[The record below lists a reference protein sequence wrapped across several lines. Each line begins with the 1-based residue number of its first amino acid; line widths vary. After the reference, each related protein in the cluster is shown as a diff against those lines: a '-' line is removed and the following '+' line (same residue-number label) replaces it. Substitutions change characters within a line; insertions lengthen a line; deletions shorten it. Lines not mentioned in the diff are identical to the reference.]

1 MGIRA
6 WVQIAFMA
14 AALTANVGTAEV
26 LELAELNTRQIVALD
41 TERTVVI
48 IPGGILEEHGPYL
61 PSFSDGYVNLDES
74 RQLAEDLSDRDW
86 TVLMFPVIPLG
97 SGGANEIGGKQVYPG
112 TYAIRPETV
121 RAIFMDIAMELGEQ
135 GFRNVFI
142 LHGHGSPAHNLALDQ
157 AGQFFKDEYD
167 GQMHNLFGI
176 LTGPPSVRGLLTDE
190 ALEEDGLSMHAGL
203 METSNVM
210 HARPGLVAADVG
222 EAEPVTG
229 QDFADLKR
237 IAAEPGW
244 SGYFGSPRRASAEIG
259 ASAAD
264 HRYKSNLELALRIL
278 DGDEL
283 VGMPRWSVIAYKD
296 SEIQTVIDQSR
307 EKNTRR
313 AARQRTWIDRNK
325 TKL

>member
-6 WVQIAFMA
+6 SIQTAFMA
-14 AALTANVGTAEV
+14 LALVANAGVAEV
-26 LELAELNTRQIVALD
+26 LELAELNVRQIVALD

-74 RQLAEDLSDRDW
+74 RQLAEDLSDCDW

-97 SGGANEIGGKQVYPG
+97 SGGANEIGDQQVYSG
-112 TYAIRPETV
+112 TYAIRPETL

-135 GFRNVFI
+135 GFRNVFVM
-142 LHGHGSPAHNLALDQ
+142 HGHGSPAHNLALDQ
-157 AGQFFKDEYD
+157 AGQFFRDEYD

-176 LTGPPSVRGLLTDE
+176 LTGPPPVQKFLTAE
-190 ALEEDGLSMHAGL
+190 ALEEDGFSMHAGL
-203 METSNVM
+203 METSSVM
-210 HARPGLVAADVG
+210 YARPGLVAADVG

-229 QDFADLKR
+229 QDFADLRR
-237 IAAEPGW
+237 IAADPDW

-259 ASAAD
+259 ESAAD
-264 HRYKSNLELALRIL
+264 HRYKSNLALALRIL
-278 DGDEL
+278 DGDKL
-283 VGMPRWSVIAYKD
+283 VDMPRWSTIAYKD
-296 SEIQTVIDQSR
+296 SELRTVIDQSR
-307 EKNTRR
+307 EEHIRR
-313 AARQRTWIDRNK
+313 AARQRSWIDRNK